1 MCQIIL
7 ISISQP
13 YLWVTTTFPIGLV
26 QIISIFGLSDSY
38 RQLIGLLYHNPKFT
52 HSQDDSLKKSFGSNH
67 PFH

>member
-1 MCQIIL
+1 MFQIVL

-13 YLWVTTTFPIGLV
+13 HLWVTTTFPISLV

-38 RQLIGLLYHNPKFT
+38 RQLTGLLYHNPQFI
-52 HSQDDSLKKSFGSNH
+52 HSQGDSLQKSFASNH